1 MSSWVGIKTAQNVNV
16 HIFED
21 ATIQIDIN
29 LWPKPCSEVVFTTR
43 KLRPMTSINYIT
55 KIKNTNSMK
64 TNRRFKLLYI
74 KWPLCSGFIP
84 DVSTAVNS
92 LTHSINLINK
102 KIDQTNTNEDSSKFK
117 SCVQQAY
124 KRIWELPPPSGFMQ
138 SCPVQ
143 SGDVLV
149 SVIKSNR
156 TKLHHKHQPG
166 RGARTKGKRTQKT
179 KDGLLRVNSLCVG
192 ICRH

>member
-124 KRIWELPPPSGFMQ
+124 KRIWELPPPPQ
-138 SCPVQ
+138 ALCRA
-143 SGDVLV
+143 VLFKAV
-149 SVIKSNR
+149 MCWFLSSSQTEQNCTTNTSQVVVR
-156 TKLHHKHQPG
+156 G
-166 RGARTKGKRTQKT
+166 RRERGRRRQKT
-179 KDGLLRVNSLCVG
+179 ACFE
-192 ICRH
+192 

>member
-124 KRIWELPPPSGFMQ
+124 KRIWELPPLRLYAELSCSKRWCAGF
-138 SCPVQ
+138 C
-143 SGDVLV
+143 
-149 SVIKSNR
+149 
-156 TKLHHKHQPG
+156 HQVKQNKTAPQTP
-166 RGARTKGKRTQKT
+166 ARSWCEDEGKEDAEDKRRPASSKQFMCWH
-179 KDGLLRVNSLCVG
+179 L
-192 ICRH
+192 

>member
-124 KRIWELPPPSGFMQ
+124 KRIWELPPPQ
-138 SCPVQ
+138 ALCRA
-143 SGDVLV
+143 VLFKAV
-149 SVIKSNR
+149 MCWFLSSSQTEQNCTTNTSQVVVR
-156 TKLHHKHQPG
+156 G
-166 RGARTKGKRTQKT
+166 RRERGRRRQKT
-179 KDGLLRVNSLCVG
+179 ACFE
-192 ICRH
+192 